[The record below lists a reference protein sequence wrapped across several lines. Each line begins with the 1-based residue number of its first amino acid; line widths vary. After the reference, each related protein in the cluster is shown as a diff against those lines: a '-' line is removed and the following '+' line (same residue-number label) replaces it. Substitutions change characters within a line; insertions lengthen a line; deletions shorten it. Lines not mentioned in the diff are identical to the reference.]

1 MEQKLYFRF
10 RYLSGNQPNY
20 FKLFYYV
27 EAPPPLTEG
36 GLHIMR
42 KKPAHP
48 YDENALKAMRIFYKE
63 LLSGYPD
70 VIKVHDII
78 KFTGFSKSAITNWV
92 RNHHLDAIHYKR
104 MFIIPKDYL
113 LDFLTSDYYLQIIR
127 KTETQIKT
135 LNAFDLQHMQSR
147 I

>member
-1 MEQKLYFRF
+1 M
-10 RYLSGNQPNY
+10 
-20 FKLFYYV
+20 

-78 KFTGFSKSAITNWV
+78 TFTGFSKSAITNWV

-135 LNAFDLQHMQSR
+135 LNTFDLQHMRSS